1 MLIQPF
7 VENSI
12 WHGLMPKTEGE
23 KKLILSFACTD
34 DSVICKVEDNGIGRN
49 KAAAN
54 KSKKHATS
62 LGTALTFNRVANI
75 NMLEN
80 RNRYVIEIY
89 DKANDEGTI
98 VTITIQ
104 R

>member
-1 MLIQPF
+1 
-7 VENSI
+7 
-12 WHGLMPKTEGE
+12 MPKTEGE
-23 KKLILSFACTD
+23 KKLILSFVGTD
-34 DSVICKVEDNGIGRN
+34 DAVICKVEDNGIGRN
-49 KAAAN
+49 KAAAM

-80 RNRYVIEIY
+80 KTRYAIEIY
-89 DKANDEGTI
+89 DKPYDGGTI